1 MFEFIWYMV
10 IKDFLM
16 VFKFIKNGEKMDKEG
31 FFKFYSKMG
40 SVVEVCV
47 WFVFFLYEG
56 GLLIVKGFVF
66 F

>member
-1 MFEFIWYMV
+1 
-10 IKDFLM
+10 M

-40 SVVEVCV
+40 RVVEVCV
-47 WFVFFLYEG
+47 WFVLFFYEG